1 MTILPNKYDPSSDK
15 PNGEYL
21 CDDSLYQA
29 EFPAIYEYLAR
40 VAVEGHSRLPSRL
53 VAYYEDGQAV
63 LLLTDPHSAKILF
76 HAAETFSDALEGL
89 NSRLANPPVKGWK
102 KDKRARLR

>member
-1 MTILPNKYDPSSDK
+1 MSILPEKFDPSSDR

-21 CDDSLYQA
+21 CEDSLYQA
-29 EFPAIYEYLAR
+29 EFSALYEYLAR
-40 VAVEGHSRLPSRL
+40 VAVAGQSRSPSRL
-53 VAYYEDGQAV
+53 VAYYEEGQAV

-76 HAAETFSDALEGL
+76 HAAGSFAEALEGL